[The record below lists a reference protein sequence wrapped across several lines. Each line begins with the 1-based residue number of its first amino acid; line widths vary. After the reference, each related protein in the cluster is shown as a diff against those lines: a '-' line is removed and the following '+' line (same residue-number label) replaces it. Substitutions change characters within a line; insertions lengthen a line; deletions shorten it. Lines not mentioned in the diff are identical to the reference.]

1 MSVWPG
7 ERPSGTTLSMPQEK
21 PDDRLTQGRLVTGS
35 TMGHVIR
42 MTAAGSIGLVAVFA
56 VDALN
61 LFYIALLGQ
70 PELTAALGYATTLLF
85 LAMSIS
91 IGLSIAATALTS
103 RALGRGQPA
112 HARQIAGASLIIV
125 GGCMA
130 VLALVCYPL
139 IEPAIALLGA
149 RGQTAE
155 RAATLMYILL
165 PSWPLLGV
173 GMCLSGLLRATGD
186 ARRAMF
192 VTLGAAAT
200 ALVMDPLLILGL
212 GLELK
217 GVAIATV
224 TVRVVMVV
232 IGLHGLWR
240 VHRMVAK
247 PHLALVLRELT
258 PFMAIAMPAVLTQI
272 ATPVGNAFVMYA
284 IASYGDEA
292 VAGWTV
298 IQRIIPVAFG
308 ALFALSGAI
317 GPIIGQNFGAQ
328 RFDRVNA
335 TLRDSLKVT
344 LVYALT
350 VWILMALS
358 SGWIADV
365 FRSHGQARELIV
377 FFCIFV
383 AGSFLFNG
391 ALFVANAAFN
401 NLGFAFYSTALNW
414 GRSTLGVI
422 PFVWLGQ
429 SWFGAKG
436 ALAGYG
442 LGVIAF
448 GLIGIWWCFQVVGKM
463 QESQGATA
471 ARTAS
476 RAA

>member
-1 MSVWPG
+1 MTQAPESPG
-7 ERPSGTTLSMPQEK
+7 
-21 PDDRLTQGRLVTGS
+21 TQGRLVSGS
-35 TMGHVIR
+35 TLGHVIR
-42 MTAAGSIGLVAVFA
+42 MTGAGSIGLVAVFA
-56 VDALN
+56 VDGLN
-61 LFYIALLGQ
+61 LFYITLLRK
-70 PELTAALGYATTLLF
+70 PEMTAALGYATTLLF
-85 LAMSIS
+85 LATSLS

-103 RALGRGQPA
+103 RALGRGHHHQ
-112 HARQIAGASLIIV
+112 ARQIAGASLIIV
-125 GGCMA
+125 GTCMA
-130 VLALVCYPL
+130 LLALLCYPL
-139 IEPAIALLGA
+139 LEPAIHLLGA

-155 RAATLMYILL
+155 RAVTLMRIVL
-165 PSWPLLGV
+165 PSWPLLGI

-212 GLELK
+212 DLGLH

-224 TVRVVMVV
+224 IVRVAMVV

-240 VHRMVAK
+240 VHRLIAR
-247 PHLALVLRELT
+247 PDRALVLRELA

-272 ATPVGNAFVMYA
+272 ATPVGNAFVTYSVA
-284 IASYGDEA
+284 NFGDDA
-292 VAGWTV
+292 VAGWTIV
-298 IQRIIPVAFG
+298 QRIIPIAFG
-308 ALFALSGAI
+308 VLFALSGAI
-317 GPIIGQNFGAQ
+317 GPIIGQNFGAG
-328 RFDRVNA
+328 RFDRVTS

-344 LVYALT
+344 LIYALT
-350 VWILMALS
+350 VWALLALG
-358 SGWIADV
+358 SGWIADI
-365 FRSHGQARELIV
+365 FSAHGQARELVV
-377 FFCIFV
+377 FFCVFV

-463 QESQGATA
+463 QEREGKPAT
-471 ARTAS
+471 R
-476 RAA
+476 R

>member
-1 MSVWPG
+1 MPKPEQPPG
-7 ERPSGTTLSMPQEK
+7 ERAPAAQ
-21 PDDRLTQGRLVTGS
+21 LVTGS
-35 TMGHVIR
+35 TLGHVIR
-42 MTAAGSIGLVAVFA
+42 MTTAGSIGLVAVFA

-61 LFYIALLGQ
+61 LFYITLLGQ
-70 PELTAALGYATTLLF
+70 PELTAALGYASTLLF
-85 LAMSIS
+85 LGTSIS

-112 HARQIAGASLIIV
+112 LARQIAGASLLIV
-125 GGCMA
+125 AACMTLL
-130 VLALVCYPL
+130 VLLCYPL
-139 IEPAIALLGA
+139 LEPAMHLLGA
-149 RGQTAE
+149 RGETAE
-155 RAATLMYILL
+155 RAVTLMRIVL

-186 ARRAMF
+186 ARRAMY

-212 GLELK
+212 GLELH

-224 TVRVVMVV
+224 IVRLAMVV

-240 VHRMVAK
+240 VHKLIARPDA
-247 PHLALVLRELT
+247 ALVLRELG
-258 PFMAIAMPAVLTQI
+258 PFMGIAMPAVLTQI
-272 ATPVGNAFVMYA
+272 ATPVGNAFVT
-284 IASYGDEA
+284 ASISSFGDEA
-292 VAGWTV
+292 IAGWTV

-308 ALFALSGAI
+308 VLFAMSGAI

-328 RFDRVNA
+328 RFDRVA
-335 TLRDSLKVT
+335 STIRDSLKVT

-350 VWILMALS
+350 VWVLMALG
-358 SGWIADV
+358 SGWIADI
-365 FRSHGQARELIV
+365 FQSHGEARELIV

-448 GLIGIWWCFQVVGKM
+448 GLFGIWWCFQVVGKM
-463 QESQGATA
+463 QKSSGGPP
-471 ARTAS
+471 R
-476 RAA
+476 RA

>member
-1 MSVWPG
+1 MTHAPPG
-7 ERPSGTTLSMPQEK
+7 PS
-21 PDDRLTQGRLVTGS
+21 TQGRLVSGS
-35 TMGHVIR
+35 TLGHVIR
-42 MTAAGSIGLVAVFA
+42 MTGAGSLGLVAVFA
-56 VDALN
+56 VDGLN
-61 LFYIALLGQ
+61 LFYITLLKK

-85 LAMSIS
+85 LAMSMS

-103 RALGRGQPA
+103 RALGRGHHHQ
-112 HARQIAGASLIIV
+112 ARQIAGASLIIV
-125 GGCMA
+125 GTCMGL
-130 VLALVCYPL
+130 LALLCYPL
-139 IEPAIALLGA
+139 LEPAIHLLGA

-155 RAATLMYILL
+155 RAVTLMRIVL

-186 ARRAMF
+186 SRRAMF

-212 GLELK
+212 DLELH

-224 TVRVVMVV
+224 TVRIAMVA

-240 VHRMVAK
+240 VHKLIAR
-247 PHLALVLRELT
+247 PDTALVLRELA

-272 ATPVGNAFVMYA
+272 ATPVGNAFVTHA
-284 IASYGDEA
+284 VANFGDDA
-292 VAGWTV
+292 VAGWTIV
-298 IQRIIPVAFG
+298 QRIIPIAFG
-308 ALFALSGAI
+308 VLFALSGAI

-328 RFDRVNA
+328 RFDRV
-335 TLRDSLKVT
+335 TSTVRDSLKVT

-350 VWILMALS
+350 VWALLALG
-358 SGWIADV
+358 SGWIADI
-365 FRSHGQARELIV
+365 FNTHGQARELVV
-377 FFCIFV
+377 FFCVFV

-414 GRSTLGVI
+414 ARSTLGVI
-422 PFVWLGQ
+422 PFVWFGQ

-448 GLIGIWWCFQVVGKM
+448 GVIGMWWCFQVVGKM
-463 QESQGATA
+463 QERQG
-471 ARTAS
+471 S
-476 RAA
+476 S

>member
-1 MSVWPG
+1 MPTQPATTA
-7 ERPSGTTLSMPQEK
+7 ERAAPA
-21 PDDRLTQGRLVTGS
+21 RLVTGS
-35 TMGHVIR
+35 TLHHVVS

-61 LFYIALLGQ
+61 LFYITLLKQ

-85 LAMSIS
+85 LATSMS

-103 RALGRGQPA
+103 RALGRGQHA
-112 HARQIAGASLIIV
+112 QARQIAGASLLIV
-125 GGCMA
+125 GVCMA
-130 VLALVCYPL
+130 LLALLSYPL
-139 IEPAIALLGA
+139 LEPALQLLGA

-155 RAATLMYILL
+155 RAATLMRIVL
-165 PSWPLLGV
+165 PSWPLLGL

-212 GLELK
+212 GLELH

-224 TVRVVMVV
+224 IVRVAMVA

-240 VHRMVAK
+240 VHRLVAR
-247 PHLALVLRELT
+247 PRTALVLRELA
-258 PFMAIAMPAVLTQI
+258 PFMAIALPAVLTQI
-272 ATPVGNAFVMYA
+272 ATPVGNAFVTHA
-284 IASYGDEA
+284 ISSFGDEA
-292 VAGWTV
+292 IAGWTIV
-298 IQRIIPVAFG
+298 QRIIPVAFG
-308 ALFALSGAI
+308 VLFAMSGAI
-317 GPIIGQNFGAQ
+317 GPIIGQNYGAL
-328 RFDRVNA
+328 RFDRVA
-335 TLRDSLKVT
+335 STVRDALKVT
-344 LVYALT
+344 LIYALV
-350 VWILMALS
+350 VWALLALG
-358 SGWIADV
+358 SGSIADI
-365 FRSHGQARELIV
+365 FQSTGLARELIV
-377 FFCIFV
+377 FFCVFV

-401 NLGFAFYSTALNW
+401 NLGYAFYSTALNW

-448 GLIGIWWCFQVVGKM
+448 GVLGIWWCFRVVGNMAEGKGKPAR
-463 QESQGATA
+463 QSQ
-471 ARTAS
+471 
-476 RAA
+476 

>member
-1 MSVWPG
+1 MPKPEQPPG
-7 ERPSGTTLSMPQEK
+7 ERAPAAQ
-21 PDDRLTQGRLVTGS
+21 LVTGS
-35 TMGHVIR
+35 TLGHVIR
-42 MTAAGSIGLVAVFA
+42 MTTAGSIGLVAVFA

-61 LFYIALLGQ
+61 LFYITLLGQ
-70 PELTAALGYATTLLF
+70 PELTAALGYASTLLF
-85 LAMSIS
+85 LGTSIS

-112 HARQIAGASLIIV
+112 LARQIAGASLLIV
-125 GGCMA
+125 AACMTLL
-130 VLALVCYPL
+130 VLLCYPL
-139 IEPAIALLGA
+139 LEPAMHLLGA
-149 RGQTAE
+149 RGETAE
-155 RAATLMYILL
+155 RAVTLMRIVL

-186 ARRAMF
+186 ARRAMY

-212 GLELK
+212 GLELH

-224 TVRVVMVV
+224 IVRLAMVV

-240 VHRMVAK
+240 VHKMIARPDA
-247 PHLALVLRELT
+247 ALVLRELG
-258 PFMAIAMPAVLTQI
+258 PFMGIAMPAVLTQI
-272 ATPVGNAFVMYA
+272 ATPVGNAFVT
-284 IASYGDEA
+284 ASISSFGDEA
-292 VAGWTV
+292 IAGWTV

-308 ALFALSGAI
+308 VLFAMSGAI

-328 RFDRVNA
+328 RFDRVA
-335 TLRDSLKVT
+335 STIRDSLKVT

-350 VWILMALS
+350 VWVLMALG
-358 SGWIADV
+358 SGWIADI
-365 FRSHGQARELIV
+365 FQSHGDARELIV

-448 GLIGIWWCFQVVGKM
+448 GLFGIWWCFQVVGKM
-463 QESQGATA
+463 QKSSGGPP
-471 ARTAS
+471 R
-476 RAA
+476 RA

>member
-1 MSVWPG
+1 MSTP
-7 ERPSGTTLSMPQEK
+7 TQAK
-21 PDDRLTQGRLVTGS
+21 PVRAPPAQLVTGS
-35 TMGHVIR
+35 TLGHVIR
-42 MTAAGSIGLVAVFA
+42 MTTAGSIGLVAVFA

-70 PELTAALGYATTLLF
+70 PELTAALGYASTLLF
-85 LAMSIS
+85 LGTSIS

-103 RALGRGQPA
+103 RALGRGQ
-112 HARQIAGASLIIV
+112 HVLARQIAGASLLIV
-125 GGCMA
+125 AICMTLLM
-130 VLALVCYPL
+130 LACYPL
-139 IEPAIALLGA
+139 LEPAMHLLGA

-155 RAATLMYILL
+155 RAVTLMRVVLL
-165 PSWPLLGV
+165 SWPLLGL

-186 ARRAMF
+186 ARRAMY

-212 GLELK
+212 GLELH

-224 TVRVVMVV
+224 IVRLTMVA

-240 VHRMVAK
+240 IHKLIARPDAT
-247 PHLALVLRELT
+247 LVLRELG
-258 PFMAIAMPAVLTQI
+258 PFMGIAMPAVLTQI
-272 ATPVGNAFVMYA
+272 ATPVGNAFVT
-284 IASYGDEA
+284 ASISSFGDEA

-308 ALFALSGAI
+308 VLFAMSGAI

-328 RFDRVNA
+328 RFDRVA
-335 TLRDSLKVT
+335 STIRDSLKVT

-350 VWILMALS
+350 VWVLMALG
-358 SGWIADV
+358 SGWIADI
-365 FRSHGQARELIV
+365 FQSHGVARELIV
-377 FFCIFV
+377 FFCIYV

-401 NLGFAFYSTALNW
+401 NLGYAFYSAALNW

-448 GLIGIWWCFQVVGKM
+448 GLFGIWWCFQVVGRM
-463 QESQGATA
+463 QESKETP
-471 ARTAS
+471 ARHG
-476 RAA
+476 

>member
-1 MSVWPG
+1 MPTPDQAPT
-7 ERPSGTTLSMPQEK
+7 ERAPAA
-21 PDDRLTQGRLVTGS
+21 RLVTGS
-35 TMGHVIR
+35 TLGHVIR
-42 MTAAGSIGLVAVFA
+42 MTTAGSIGLVAVFA

-70 PELTAALGYATTLLF
+70 PELTAALGYASTLLF
-85 LAMSIS
+85 LGTSIS
-91 IGLSIAATALTS
+91 IGLSIAATALTA

-112 HARQIAGASLIIV
+112 QARQIAGASLLIV
-125 GGCMA
+125 AACMTLL
-130 VLALVCYPL
+130 VLLTYPL
-139 IEPAIALLGA
+139 LEPAMHLLGA

-155 RAATLMYILL
+155 RAVTLMRIVL

-186 ARRAMF
+186 ARRAMY

-200 ALVMDPLLILGL
+200 ALVMDPLLILGF
-212 GLELK
+212 GLELH

-224 TVRVVMVV
+224 IVRLAMVI

-240 VHRMVAK
+240 VHKLIARPDV
-247 PHLALVLRELT
+247 ALVLRELG
-258 PFMAIAMPAVLTQI
+258 PFMGIALPAVLTQI
-272 ATPVGNAFVMYA
+272 ATPVGNAFVT
-284 IASYGDEA
+284 ASMSSFGDEA

-308 ALFALSGAI
+308 VLFAMSGAI

-328 RFDRVNA
+328 RFDRVA
-335 TLRDSLKVT
+335 STIRDSLKVT

-350 VWILMALS
+350 VWVLMAVG
-358 SGWIADV
+358 SGWIADI
-365 FRSHGQARELIV
+365 FQSHGDARELIV

-448 GLIGIWWCFQVVGKM
+448 GLFGIWWCFQVVGKM
-463 QESQGATA
+463 RESSGGPP
-471 ARTAS
+471 R
-476 RAA
+476 RA

>member
-1 MSVWPG
+1 
-7 ERPSGTTLSMPQEK
+7 
-21 PDDRLTQGRLVTGS
+21 
-35 TMGHVIR
+35 

-61 LFYIALLGQ
+61 LFYITLL
-70 PELTAALGYATTLLF
+70 ERTDLTAALGYATTLLF
-85 LAMSIS
+85 LATSMA

-103 RALGRGQPA
+103 RALGRGQLA
-112 HARQIAGASLIIV
+112 QARQIAGASLIIV
-125 GGCMA
+125 GSFMSLLA
-130 VLALVCYPL
+130 VIGYPL
-139 IEPAIALLGA
+139 IEPAVHMLGA

-155 RAATLMYILL
+155 HAATLMRIVL
-165 PSWPLLGV
+165 PSWPLLGL

-186 ARRAMF
+186 ARRAMY

-212 GLELK
+212 DLELR
-217 GVAIATV
+217 GVGIATFI
-224 TVRVVMVV
+224 VRVTMVL

-240 VHRMVAK
+240 VHKLVAR
-247 PHLALVLRELT
+247 PHAALVLRELA
-258 PFMAIAMPAVLTQI
+258 PFMAIALPAVLTQI
-272 ATPVGNAFVMYA
+272 ATPVGNAFVTEA
-284 IASYGDEA
+284 VSQYGDEA

-308 ALFALSGAI
+308 VLFALSGAI

-328 RFDRVNA
+328 RFDRVTA
-335 TLRDSLKVT
+335 TVRDALKVT
-344 LVYALT
+344 LIYALC
-350 VWILMALS
+350 VWVLLALGS
-358 SGWIADV
+358 HRIADL
-365 FRSHGQARELIV
+365 FQAHGLARELIV
-377 FFCIFV
+377 FFCVFV

-401 NLGFAFYSTALNW
+401 NLGYAFYSTALNW

-436 ALAGYG
+436 AIAGYG

-448 GLIGIWWCFQVVGKM
+448 GVIGMWWCFRVVAKM
-463 QESQGATA
+463 QEDKGRSTA
-471 ARTAS
+471 PVRQTG
-476 RAA
+476 